1 ARSVRALRS
10 SNVHV
15 GLWPEVGS
23 PDLRRARDRPGSVR
37 GTARHATSAKWWDRK
52 PIATRSQNS
61 VGRTVP
67 AGASS
72 AKWWV
77 REPIATTSQSSVGR
91 GSGPGPRGRF
101 LELVAPGGLGGR
113 WLSWPV
119 GADAEHGP
127 SAPGG
132 RAWIRRTR

>member
-1 ARSVRALRS
+1 RALHS

-23 PDLRRARDRPGSVR
+23 PDLRRARDRPGSAR
-37 GTARHATSAKWWDRK
+37 GTARHATSAKWWGRK

-61 VGRTVP
+61 VGRAVP

-77 REPIATTSQSSVGR
+77 REPIATTSQTSAGRGPGAVGR
-91 GSGPGPRGRF
+91 GPG
-101 LELVAPGGLGGR
+101 AGGR
-113 WLSWPV
+113 GAAPHSSPPPGLSL
-119 GADAEHGP
+119 GT
-127 SAPGG
+127 
-132 RAWIRRTR
+132 RRPRLLAAHLPRFWRDREQR